1 MMEKY
6 PCLPLPF
13 IAFDILGGPSAN
25 QRHDWLSTR
34 TRAKPIIFS
43 ATLL

>member
-1 MMEKY
+1 VLQRRRLLSHPMMEKY

-25 QRHDWLSTR
+25 QRHD
-34 TRAKPIIFS
+34 
-43 ATLL
+43 